1 MPHMRTEIDGYWD
14 KFTAYADKTGIS
26 LEHKDDWE
34 WAWQLWNAA
43 LDAADADY
51 LEAIGQEETVVV

>member
-1 MPHMRTEIDGYWD
+1 MPHMRTEEAGHWD
-14 KFTAYADKTGIS
+14 KFTAYADETGIS

-43 LDAADADY
+43 LDAADDVY
-51 LEAIGQEETVVV
+51 LQSIQQEETVVV